1 VVDDL
6 LAALAEPNRRRL
18 LELLSTGEKTA
29 GELASSFAV
38 TRPAVSQHLGVL
50 ADAGLV
56 EARQQGRFRYYR
68 LVPEGMAALRAALDA
83 FWTDE
88 LIQLAT
94 APPPVHP
101 RSIRREKGHAMAEKS
116 VVVPLGA
123 DETFELLTDPER
135 LRRWQA
141 VTARVDLRAGGEYRF
156 TMIPGHTAAGTFTEI
171 EPGKRLVYT
180 FGWEGDADLPPGAS
194 TVTVTLEPAEGGT
207 RVILVHEGLTDE
219 QAAGHAEGWQ
229 HYFERL
235 LLAATSGD
243 AGADSWVTGAEN
255 LDLLGAA
262 EASLAACQ
270 LVLRGMPAGAGSL
283 ATVCRKFTVADL
295 LEHLIGSLTFLGG
308 AVGGTIVV
316 PAGGSAE
323 SRLADVAQQALE
335 AWRRQGLDGTVT
347 MRGREGPAQR
357 AANLLSIELLVHG
370 WDFAQATSQELAA
383 SEALGEYVLGL
394 AQEMITPEMR
404 DGDSFA
410 EQVETGADA
419 GALERL
425 AAFTGRPR

>member
-1 VVDDL
+1 VVADL
-6 LAALAEPNRRRL
+6 LAVLAEPNRRRL

-29 GELASSFAV
+29 GELAASFAV
-38 TRPAVSQHLGVL
+38 SRPAISQHLGILVG
-50 ADAGLV
+50 AGLI
-56 EARQQGRFRYYR
+56 EARQQGRFRHYR

-88 LIQLAT
+88 LAQLAT
-94 APPPVHP
+94 ARPPVRRRP
-101 RSIRREKGHAMAEKS
+101 TRREKGPAMAEKS

-123 DETFELLTDPER
+123 EETFELLTDPER

-156 TMIPGHTAAGTFTEI
+156 TVIPGHTAAGTFTEV
-171 EPGKRLVYT
+171 EPGRRIVYT
-180 FGWEGDADLPPGAS
+180 WGWEGQGDLPPGAS
-194 TVTVTLEPAEGGT
+194 TVTITLEPAEGGT

-235 LLAATSGD
+235 ILAATDGD
-243 AGADSWVTGAEN
+243 AGTDAWVTGVEA
-255 LDLLGAA
+255 LDRLSSA

-270 LVLRGMPAGAGSL
+270 SVLRAMPPGAGDL
-283 ATVCRKFTVADL
+283 PTVCRQFTVDQLIAHL
-295 LEHLIGSLTFLGG
+295 LGSLTFLGG
-308 AVGGTIVV
+308 AIGGTIVAPV
-316 PAGGSAE
+316 GGSAE
-323 SRLADVAQQALE
+323 SRVADVAQQALE
-335 AWRRQGLDGTVT
+335 AWRRHGLDGTVT

-357 AANLLSIELLVHG
+357 AANLLSIELLVHA
-370 WDFAQATSQELAA
+370 WDLAQATSQEVAA
-383 SEALGEYVLGL
+383 SEALGDYVLGL
-394 AQEMITPEMR
+394 AQEMITPETR

-410 EQVETGADA
+410 QQVETGPDA

-425 AAFTGRPR
+425 AAYTGRAV

>member
-1 VVDDL
+1 
-6 LAALAEPNRRRL
+6 
-18 LELLSTGEKTA
+18 
-29 GELASSFAV
+29 
-38 TRPAVSQHLGVL
+38 
-50 ADAGLV
+50 
-56 EARQQGRFRYYR
+56 
-68 LVPEGMAALRAALDA
+68 
-83 FWTDE
+83 
-88 LIQLAT
+88 
-94 APPPVHP
+94 
-101 RSIRREKGHAMAEKS
+101 MAEKS

-156 TMIPGHTAAGTFTEI
+156 TVVPGHTAAGTFTEI
-171 EPGKRLVYT
+171 EPGKRIVYT
-180 FGWEGDADLPPGAS
+180 WGWEGETDVPPGAS
-194 TVTVTLEPAEGGT
+194 TVTITLEPAEDGT
-207 RVILVHEGLTDE
+207 RVTLVHDGLTDE
-219 QAAGHAEGWQ
+219 QAAGHAEGWE

-243 AGADSWVTGAEN
+243 AGADTWVTGAEN
-255 LDLLGAA
+255 LDRLGAA

-283 ATVCRKFTVADL
+283 ATVCRKFTVDEL

-323 SRLADVAQQALE
+323 TRVADVAQQALE
-335 AWRRQGLDGTVT
+335 AWRRHGLDGTVT

-357 AANLLSIELLVHG
+357 AANLLSIELLVHA
-370 WDFAQATSQELAA
+370 WDF
-383 SEALGEYVLGL
+383 

-425 AAFTGRPR
+425 AAFTGRSR